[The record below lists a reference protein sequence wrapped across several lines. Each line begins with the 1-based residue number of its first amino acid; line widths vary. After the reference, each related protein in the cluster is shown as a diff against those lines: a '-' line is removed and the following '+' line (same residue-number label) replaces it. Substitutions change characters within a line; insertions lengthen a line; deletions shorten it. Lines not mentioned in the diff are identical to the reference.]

1 MAKISL
7 ATYSLRIGQ
16 RHRQGNLPL
25 EDIKIQDD
33 VPGEDL
39 FAWLNAYFNDRS
51 ADYTLDEEEQKAL
64 RVTEHKSAGRDLS
77 GIVQT
82 GEWGYESPLLD
93 IDAGEVLYTR
103 STHEAGLIPFY
114 YLARLPKGADEG
126 IVVLQR
132 FQNLGIRKI
141 LLTDLQ
147 RYFEENHP
155 DFTLRINPI
164 VSPEVWRA
172 YLGEGRLLTVRFIR
186 FSIPDDIADAVSS
199 GGHIEDIGKIEY
211 VLTARRNGA
220 LPFEGR
226 IRDFIE
232 GRRHWDDFIELTDF
246 EYETVKVEVDFHGS
260 KRTLELTDVQNV
272 RALYDVTDVVT
283 FGDDGHPTFASI
295 DKLGKEYAG
304 DLGRAIGSG

>member
-1 MAKISL
+1 MAKVSL
-7 ATYSLRIGQ
+7 ATYALRIGH
-16 RHRQGNLPL
+16 RHRQGSLPL
-25 EDIKIQDD
+25 DD
-33 VPGEDL
+33 VDGEDL
-39 FAWLNAYFNDRS
+39 FAWLDDYFTERS
-51 ADYTLDEEEQKAL
+51 AEYTLDEAEQKAL
-64 RVTEHKSAGRDLS
+64 RVMEHKAVRRDLS

-114 YLARLPKGADEG
+114 FLARLPKGQDEG

-147 RYFEENHP
+147 RYFEEHYE
-155 DFTLRINPI
+155 DYTLRINPI

-186 FSIPDDIADAVSS
+186 FSIPDDIADAVSG
-199 GGHIEDIGKIEY
+199 GGHIEDIGRIEY
-211 VLTARRNGA
+211 LLTARRNGA

-246 EYETVKVEVDFHGS
+246 EYESVKVEVDFRGS
-260 KRTLELTDVQNV
+260 KRTLELRDVQNV
-272 RALYDVTDVVT
+272 RAVYDVTDVVA

-295 DKLGKEYAG
+295 DQLAKEYAA
-304 DLGRAIGSG
+304 DLGRAMGTDG